1 MKTIRPRPKL
11 LLTQDEQDII
21 DNYIDSYKKDYSGL
35 TTTDIIQLEDAAI
48 YHVWQYRLMNK
59 GLDDKV
65 TDARTHPKTMER
77 NILQDLNMTR
87 AQRLAKQP
95 ENSSA
100 EQELFK
106 TLMSLSDGGRQQ
118 LARKN

>member
-1 MKTIRPRPKL
+1 MKAIRPRPKL
-11 LLTQDEQDII
+11 LLTQDEQNII
-21 DNYIDSYKKDYSGL
+21 ENYIDSYKKDYTGL
-35 TTTDIIQLEDAAI
+35 TTNDIIQLEDDSI
-48 YHVWQYRLMNK
+48 YHMWQYRLMNK